1 MSEYLINGPIG
12 VDVIASGIA
21 EVATLKEFGAHD
33 IFIGQVRED
42 IIDGKRVAAI
52 EYSAYDPMV
61 RMEAEKISN
70 EILSEFKDV
79 RSVVIIHSEG
89 IVKAGE
95 ISLFVMISAGHRDQA
110 INGCRETVERIKARL
125 PVWKKELFEDDTH
138 RWRENN

>member
-1 MSEYLINGPIG
+1 MPHFLINGPIG
-12 VDVIASGIA
+12 VDLIASRITEA
-21 EVATLKEFGAHD
+21 GAMKNAGGLN
-33 IFIGQVRED
+33 IFIGRVRD
-42 IIDGKRVAAI
+42 DLIDEKRVTAI

-61 RMEAEKISN
+61 RMEAEKIRN
-70 EILSEFKDV
+70 EILTEFKDV
-79 RSVVIIHSEG
+79 RSVIIIHSEG

-110 INGCRETVERIKARL
+110 INACRETVERIKARL